1 MRSIASNIAAK
12 SSIDPAVQSA
22 SVNGAGIDTLGFGSL
37 AFLVQTGAIVGS
49 GAFGVS
55 LEDSDDNVAFAAV
68 AADQV
73 KSNAPAVLAASSTYK
88 LGYHGFK
95 RYVRPILT
103 KASGTSV
110 AAGAIAVLGNAAQR
124 PVA

>member
-1 MRSIASNIAAK
+1 MRSLASNLGAK
-12 SSIDPAVQSA
+12 SSIDPAVQAA
-22 SVNGAGIDTLGFGSL
+22 SITGTSIDTLGCNSL
-37 AFLVQTGAIVGS
+37 AFLVQTGAIVGA

-55 LEDSDDNVAFAAV
+55 LEDSDDNATFAAV

-88 LGYHGFK
+88 VGYHGFK
-95 RYVRPILT
+95 RYARPVLT
-103 KASGTSV
+103 KASGTSI
-110 AAGAIAVLGNAAQR
+110 AAGAVAILGDAALR

>member
-1 MRSIASNIAAK
+1 MRSIAANIGAK

-22 SVNGAGIDTLGFGSL
+22 SINGTGVDTLGFGSL

-49 GAFGVS
+49 GVFGAS
-55 LEDSDDNVAFAAV
+55 LEDSDDNVTFAAV

-73 KSNAPAVLAASSTYK
+73 KSNAPTALLASSTYK
-88 LGYHGFK
+88 VGYHGFK
-95 RYVRPILT
+95 RYVRPVLT
-103 KASGTSV
+103 KASGTSI
-110 AAGAIAVLGNAAQR
+110 AAGVTAVLGYAASR